1 MLLFSSPTVLFFE
14 SLTPIQSRSKSQA
27 GTSTGGSQSGTGSR
41 VGTNLQGSAD
51 GGSAAGGSAS
61 LTGDSKRLP
70 TAGSAIFASK
80 VAPKNYLPPS
90 DYRRPPDADEAPN
103 CSLQLEHVYG
113 YRGHDTRS
121 NLFYTQTGDLVYMV
135 GSTGIVMNI
144 AQNSQKFFN
153 GHTDDIVCLDLS
165 PADSTTV
172 CSGQVVYITSIH
184 IYINFAILEKA
195 CLLICFN
202 RSDGGL
208 TFAFGTVSA
217 CNLCRRSKVSM
228 TSESIALHSIM
239 MEL

>member
-1 MLLFSSPTVLFFE
+1 MCIFLIPPPTFF
-14 SLTPIQSRSKSQA
+14 PFQGRSNSQA
-27 GTSTGGSQSGTGSR
+27 GSSKGGAESGTGSR
-41 VGTNLQGSAD
+41 VGTNQAGSAD
-51 GGSAAGGSAS
+51 GRSAAGGAAS

-90 DYRRPPDADEAPN
+90 DYRRPTDADEVPN

-172 CSGQVVYITSIH
+172 CSGQVLHAFQPLIH
-184 IYINFAILEKA
+184 IL
-195 CLLICFN
+195 
-202 RSDGGL
+202 
-208 TFAFGTVSA
+208 
-217 CNLCRRSKVSM
+217 
-228 TSESIALHSIM
+228 
-239 MEL
+239 